1 MTYVFQ
7 RGETVGI
14 SLALV
19 AGYFADVAFVTAA
32 MKPLAAGRSHID
44 AATPAIPLSVAADGI
59 DGWTLTL
66 DAASCAALVPGGYVA
81 DARLVVGSGV
91 VITDPVAIRIV
102 EAVTS

>member
-7 RGETVGI
+7 RGETVAV
-14 SLALV
+14 ALEIV
-19 AGYFADVAFVTAA
+19 SGTFADVTAISAA
-32 MKPLAAGRSHID
+32 MKPLAAGRSSVD
-44 AATPAIPLSVAADGI
+44 AAVAAVPLSIAADGTA
-59 DGWTLTL
+59 GWTLTL
-66 DAASCAALVPGGYVA
+66 DAAICAALSPGSYAA